1 MHAWV
6 AAALLTVLAPAPP
19 VAPRI
24 EGDWSGAVEVGGA
37 RLRLVLHVVARPQG
51 GFAARLDSIDQGA
64 HNLPVDEVTMRDRT
78 VSLRMKQLGASYS
91 GTVSDDGAAITG
103 EWIQGG
109 AFPLVFRR
117 GAPEPLR
124 RPQEPKGARPYRDEE
139 VTFESAG
146 LKLAGTLTVPKDKG
160 PFPAVVLVSGSGPQD
175 RDETISG
182 HRPFLVLADHL
193 ARQGVAVLRYDDR
206 GVGKST
212 GSLAAT
218 TTLDYVGDVKAAL
231 ATLRVR
237 PEIDAKRLG
246 VIGHSEGSLVA
257 ALVAAQDPELAF
269 VVLLEGPGVAGE
281 PLLYEQAALMA
292 RAGGA
297 TPEMIAQQ
305 KAMQEQVFAVVK
317 EERDPAA
324 ARKKIAEVLGPAFA
338 QAPEAQKAAALDAQA
353 AWALSPWMRHF
364 LAYDPLP
371 TLRTVKCPVLAVFGE
386 KDLQVPPAQ
395 NAPPVE
401 AALKAAG
408 NRDSAVRR
416 LPGLNHLLQTAGT
429 GLPGEYGAI
438 EETMA
443 PAALGAVGQWIA
455 QRTRTIPPR

>member
-6 AAALLTVLAPAPP
+6 AAALLTVLAPTPA

-24 EGDWSGAVEVGGA
+24 EGDWSGALEVGGA

-51 GFAARLDSIDQGA
+51 GLAARLDSIDQGA
-64 HNLPVDEVTMRDRT
+64 PNLPVEEISMRDRT
-78 VSLRMKQLGASYS
+78 VSLRMRTLGASYT

-117 GAPEPLR
+117 GAPEAPR
-124 RPQEPKGARPYRDEE
+124 RPQEPKGVRPYRDEE
-139 VTFESAG
+139 ATFENGSV
-146 LKLAGTLTVPKDKG
+146 KLAGTLTLPKDKG

-218 TTLDYVGDVKAAL
+218 TTLDYVDDVKAAL
-231 ATLRVR
+231 AALRRR
-237 PEIDAKRLG
+237 PEIDPKRLG

-257 ALVAAQDPELAF
+257 ALVASQDPEVAF

-292 RAGGA
+292 RTGGA
-297 TPEMIAQQ
+297 TPDMIAQQ
-305 KAMQEQVFAVVK
+305 KAMQERIFAIIK
-317 EERDPAA
+317 EQAEPAA

-338 QAPEAQKAAALDAQA
+338 QAPEAQKAAAIDAQA

-364 LAYDPLP
+364 IVYDPAP
-371 TLRTVKCPVLAVFGE
+371 TLRAVKCPVLALFGE
-386 KDLQVPPAQ
+386 KDLQVPPGQ

-408 NRDSAVRR
+408 NPDSVVRR
-416 LPGLNHLLQTAGT
+416 LPGLNHLLQSAAT
-429 GLPGEYGAI
+429 GLPTEYGAI
-438 EETMA
+438 EETMS
-443 PAALGAVGQWIA
+443 PAALGAIGEWIA
-455 QRTRTIPPR
+455 QRTRTAAR